1 MIIPILFILTTFLY
15 AIYIQFSKS
24 MGNIWL
30 RTNSNGNIS
39 FRPYNL
45 LIYMINPLY
54 KPFMWNYKLLDI
66 NYY

>member
-15 AIYIQFSKS
+15 AIYIQFSKN

-30 RTNSNGNIS
+30 RFDSNGNIR

-45 LIYMINPLY
+45 LNYMINPLY
-54 KPFMWNYKLLDI
+54 KSFMWNYKL
-66 NYY
+66 